1 MLQLLVELLG
11 LSFLQVLATREKL
24 RVFIDL
30 SRKKLSQQQNVDIT
44 QLD

>member
-1 MLQLLVELLG
+1 MLQDLVELLE

-24 RVFIDL
+24 RVLVDL
-30 SRKKLSQQQNVDIT
+30 RRKKLSHQQNVDIT

>member
-1 MLQLLVELLG
+1 MLQDLVELLE

-24 RVFIDL
+24 KVLVDL
-30 SRKKLSQQQNVDIT
+30 SRKKLSHQQNVDIT